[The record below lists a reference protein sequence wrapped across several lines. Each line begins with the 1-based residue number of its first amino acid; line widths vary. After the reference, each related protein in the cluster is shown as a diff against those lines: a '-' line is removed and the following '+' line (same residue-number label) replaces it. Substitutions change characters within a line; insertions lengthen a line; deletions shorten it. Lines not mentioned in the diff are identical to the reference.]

1 MKKNRSLNLLRTITF
16 LVVLGGAMGSIGLV
30 FQAGRNNDSVLLQL
44 LFIIWVLSPFI
55 ALLVVNRNAKYWAD
69 FTTVTLY
76 VLMLFISV
84 GSLISYSGIVSIPDT
99 KPAFVFLI
107 VPLVSWVVMGI
118 VILLA
123 FILSRSS
130 NEG

>member
-16 LVVLGGAMGSIGLV
+16 LVVLGGAIGSFGLV

-55 ALLVVNRNAKYWAD
+55 ALLMVNRNAKHWSD
-69 FTTVTLY
+69 STTVTLY
-76 VLMLFISV
+76 VLMLFISIC
-84 GSLISYSGIVSIPDT
+84 SLISYSGIVSIPDT
-99 KPAFVFLI
+99 KPAVVFLI
-107 VPLVSWVVMGI
+107 VPLVSWILMGI

-130 NEG
+130 NEV